1 MKAYMANGRAGRGSL
16 LIYSSCVLQDRFLLC
31 SLERY
36 NAKSTSVISPRD
48 LKMQDVLCHGT
59 IKVTPDLHNTAFRVP
74 PRQPYVF
81 IEILLSAFGPSLPL
95 GLDAGPSASIL
106 VDVSIEHDPDDA
118 EDYRVREL
126 GQQTVE
132 GGGHVGGDVMAG
144 AREGVAARDGPCYVW
159 AADFLE
165 ELGTIGRIGRKQR
178 REGLVDVRLGQ
189 REGHVADDGSDK
201 CWWL

>member
-1 MKAYMANGRAGRGSL
+1 
-16 LIYSSCVLQDRFLLC
+16 
-31 SLERY
+31 
-36 NAKSTSVISPRD
+36 
-48 LKMQDVLCHGT
+48 MQDVLRHGT
-59 IKVTPDLHNTAFRVP
+59 IKVTPDLQDPAFRVP
-74 PRQPYVF
+74 LRQPDVL
-81 IEILLSAFGPSLPL
+81 IEILLSAFCPSLPL
-95 GLDAGPSASIL
+95 CFDAGPSASVL
-106 VDVSIEHDPDDA
+106 DVSVEHNPDDA